1 MVVFKWIFIERWK
14 FKKMFSGVDVDIATF
29 LTIAWERNISGC
41 REYPGIF
48 KDMQRILTEGAHK
61 GANNMLKVNLFLWGI
76 IVGGLLMKI
85 ALANGWT
92 HI

>member
-14 FKKMFSGVDVDIATF
+14 FKKMFLGVDVDIATF

-48 KDMQRILTEGAHK
+48 KDMLRIL
-61 GANNMLKVNLFLWGI
+61 
-76 IVGGLLMKI
+76 
-85 ALANGWT
+85 LASNK
-92 HI
+92 